1 VNIHEI
7 VVISGKGGTGKTTLT
22 ASLAPFL
29 ENNVIADCDVDAPDL
44 DILLNPDVLKEE
56 SFSGSRKAVIDSEK
70 CTVCG
75 ICAEKCRFSA
85 ISEPPVVISTKCE
98 GCGVCAY
105 VCPENAIFLG
115 PADTGSIFYSDTEYG
130 PMIHGK
136 LVPGEETSGKLV
148 AAVRERAVNKAK
160 EEGRTSVLI
169 DGSPGIACNVIS
181 SISGADT
188 VIVVT
193 EPTQSGFH
201 DMIRVLEVID
211 RFSGT
216 PIIVINRFDISES
229 VTSKIER
236 FCQEKG
242 IELGLKLPLDSAFVK
257 AVTARE
263 IPSLAASGL
272 FETAGFYDFLKRV
285 KKRMG
290 E

>member
-1 VNIHEI
+1 MSVHEI
-7 VVISGKGGTGKTTLT
+7 VVISGKGGTGKTTLV
-22 ASLAPFL
+22 ASLTPFL
-29 ENNVIADCDVDAPDL
+29 DNNVIADCDVDAPDL
-44 DILLNPDVLKEE
+44 DILLKPDVMREE

-70 CTVCG
+70 CIACG
-75 ICAEKCRFSA
+75 ICAAKCRFSA
-85 ISEPPVVISTKCE
+85 ISEIPAVISTKCE
-98 GCGVCAY
+98 GCGVCVY
-105 VCPENAIFLG
+105 VCSENAISIG
-115 PADTGSIFYSDTEYG
+115 PANTGSVFHSETGYG

-160 EEGRTSVLI
+160 ESGRRSVLI

-229 VTSKIER
+229 ISSDMEQFCREKNIEM
-236 FCQEKG
+236 
-242 IELGLKLPLDSAFVK
+242 GLKLPMDTAFVK
-257 AVTARE
+257 AVTDRE

-272 FETAGFYDFLKRV
+272 FEEAGFSGFLEKLKNRI
-285 KKRMG
+285 G